1 MVITETKLDDHATHA
16 SLSIAGYQLFRQDR
30 TRHGGGVAIYIANGL
45 RPVALI
51 DEQQYASS
59 NGLEAVLVSISL
71 LGKKDKVTILG
82 LYRPPNSKTAWFE
95 SFNDL
100 ILRLINLGPMIILGD
115 LNCDLM
121 KPNMYPAKSLL
132 ASLALAGTKVPK
144 TLATRTSMQSSTS
157 IDVIAIDRN
166 LQCIDN
172 FVSDNAAS
180 DHMPVVA
187 VIKGSLMDKILPVP
201 KRSFRKVDFNQLHH
215 RIVSIDMQD
224 SLNSVDEILDHWHSQ
239 VIQILDDVAPVKLY
253 PWRRNRLPWLSQDVR
268 DLMTKRDLLSK
279 QIASNA
285 LCLEDAAAAV
295 GEVQSYGDESRVVT
309 EGE

>member
-51 DEQQYASS
+51 DVQQYASS
-59 NGLEAVLVSISL
+59 NGLEAVIVSISL

-95 SFNDL
+95 SFNDV
-100 ILRLINLGPMIILGD
+100 ILRLIRLGPMIILGD

-144 TLATRTSMQSSTS
+144 TLATRTSMQSATS
-157 IDVIAIDRN
+157 IDVIAIDKN
-166 LQCIDN
+166 LQCIDYS
-172 FVSDNAAS
+172 VSGNAAS
-180 DHMPVVA
+180 DHMPVMA
-187 VIKGSLMDKILPVP
+187 AIKGSLMDKILPVP

-224 SLNSVDEILDHWHSQ
+224 SLNSVDELLDHWHS
-239 VIQILDDVAPVKLY
+239 
-253 PWRRNRLPWLSQDVR
+253 
-268 DLMTKRDLLSK
+268 
-279 QIASNA
+279 
-285 LCLEDAAAAV
+285 
-295 GEVQSYGDESRVVT
+295 
-309 EGE
+309 